1 MTLDLTW
8 QVQIGE
14 YGSFTDFTS
23 RCLGLSISQQLVRG
37 GVGRGSC
44 AMTFDNNDGALTP
57 NAGGTYAA
65 VDWFS
70 QRVIITG
77 TVTNGT
83 NTEGFAAFH
92 GLLTD
97 FTVDDNGTNSI
108 VTITGDDFLTVAG
121 SAPTY
126 STVGTTTVTGA
137 RGAMLKILN
146 GDSGAGIPG
155 INMPTVGGPDPGFT
169 VLEVST
175 TDFDSYIIDF
185 DGAPA
190 GQQFASQI
198 MPTGPN
204 FAWATTVTGI
214 TYNPAFHVQLANRY
228 YNRTRTLDGGDK
240 LVARPQVFTPNPT
253 GTELTYNEVQT
264 GWNHDDIRNQAT
276 VTGQFAGAT
285 EQTATNTTS
294 INKYGV
300 SAVTVN
306 QSAANSD
313 SYALDVAN
321 RWAKMWDAAVY
332 GATTV
337 TLRHS
342 RIASKCADAAYER
355 YADLLDVRCGL
366 WNTANIEY
374 TPTGAA
380 ATVTDNRVLFGR
392 TIRVTPSDTV
402 IDLNL
407 VPTGNYMYF
416 ELDSTAL
423 GVLDQNRLG

>member
-14 YGSFTDFTS
+14 YGSFNTFTS
-23 RCLGLSISQQLVRG
+23 RCLGMSIRQQLVRG

-44 AMTFDNNDGALTP
+44 VMTFDNNDGALTP
-57 NAGGTYAA
+57 NAGGTYAGI
-65 VDWFS
+65 DWFS

-83 NTEGFAAFH
+83 NSENFAAFH
-92 GLLTD
+92 GLITD
-97 FTVDDNGTNSI
+97 FTIEDNGTNST
-108 VTITGDDFLTVAG
+108 VTMTGDDFLTVAG

-126 STVGTTTVTGA
+126 STIGTTTVTGA

-155 INMPTVGGPDPGFT
+155 IDMPAVGGPDPGFT
-169 VLEVST
+169 VLEVSDS
-175 TDFDSYIIDF
+175 DFDSYIIDF
-185 DGAPA
+185 DGTPA
-190 GQQFASQI
+190 GQQFASQV
-198 MPTGPN
+198 MPSGPN

-240 LVARPQVFTPNPT
+240 LIARPQVFTRNPT
-253 GTELTYNEVQT
+253 GTELTYNEVQA

-276 VTGQFAGAT
+276 VTGQFGGAT

-294 INKYGV
+294 IEKYGV
-300 SAVTVN
+300 SSVTVN

-321 RWAKMWDAAVY
+321 RWSKMWDAPVY

-337 TLRHS
+337 RVRHS

-355 YADLLDVRCGL
+355 YANLLDVRCGL
-366 WNTANIEY
+366 WNTADIEY

-380 ATVTDNRVLFGR
+380 STVTDHRILFGR

-402 IDLNL
+402 VDLNL
-407 VPTGNYMYF
+407 VPAENYMYF
-416 ELDSTAL
+416 ELDSSTL
-423 GVLDQNRLG
+423 GVLNQNRLG